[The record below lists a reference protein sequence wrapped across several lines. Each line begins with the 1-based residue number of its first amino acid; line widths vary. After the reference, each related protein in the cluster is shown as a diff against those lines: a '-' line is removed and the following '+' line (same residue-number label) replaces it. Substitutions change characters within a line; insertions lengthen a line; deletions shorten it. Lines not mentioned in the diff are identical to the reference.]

1 MKKILVVTMVL
12 VLAIA
17 SVGCGS
23 EKKEDNTTAA
33 SEAAKADGEAGNTS
47 EAANYFKGSS
57 AGKTYTNDVYGITFT
72 SPEGQWIYAEPS
84 ELASRVGKTSD
95 EVNSMTFED
104 VKGGK
109 VFPAMMCTNMSSG
122 ESVSFILSASQAGVS
137 EKDQIEATA
146 KALGTQANVEVKE
159 GSPIGSTYYCDMIYE
174 DAGVNLYMRQYYIF
188 IEGTAGTITVTAS
201 TKESFETLCN
211 AWKAK

>member
-1 MKKILVVTMVL
+1 
-12 VLAIA
+12 
-17 SVGCGS
+17 
-23 EKKEDNTTAA
+23 
-33 SEAAKADGEAGNTS
+33 
-47 EAANYFKGSS
+47 
-57 AGKTYTNDVYGITFT
+57 
-72 SPEGQWIYAEPS
+72 
-84 ELASRVGKTSD
+84 
-95 EVNSMTFED
+95 MTFED

>member
-12 VLAIA
+12 ALAIA

-122 ESVSFILSASQAGVS
+122 ESVSFILSASMPYCSAPKILLNIASLSGLVAVS
-137 EKDQIEATA
+137 IS
-146 KALGTQANVEVKE
+146 L
-159 GSPIGSTYYCDMIYE
+159 
-174 DAGVNLYMRQYYIF
+174 NLPWAMR
-188 IEGTAGTITVTAS
+188 TVW
-201 TKESFETLCN
+201 EN
-211 AWKAK
+211 